1 MVENLTLQ
9 QMAALL
15 GVSTKTVAQLV
26 RDGLLKKAGRG
37 KYALASVT
45 IYVEHLRAL
54 AAKHG
59 RPLTAN
65 SELNDQRT
73 RLAKAQADEKEL
85 RAAALRGDLIEA
97 QAVEREWAEILRRV
111 RAGVLAAPS
120 RVRQRLPHLTAADA
134 AQIDAELREV
144 LTEVAGDD

>member
-1 MVENLTLQ
+1 MIENLTLQ

-26 RDGLLKKAGRG
+26 RDGHLKKAGRG
-37 KYALASVT
+37 KYVLASVT
-45 IYVEHLRAL
+45 IYIEHLRTL

-59 RPLTAN
+59 RPVTAN
-65 SELNDQRT
+65 SEWNDQRT

-85 RAAALRGDLIEA
+85 KAAALRGELVEA
-97 QAVEREWAEILRRV
+97 DKVEREWSDVLRKV

-120 RVRQRLPHLTAADA
+120 RVRQRLPHLSAQDA
-134 AQIDAELREV
+134 AEIDAELRRTLEE
-144 LTEVAGDD
+144 LADD